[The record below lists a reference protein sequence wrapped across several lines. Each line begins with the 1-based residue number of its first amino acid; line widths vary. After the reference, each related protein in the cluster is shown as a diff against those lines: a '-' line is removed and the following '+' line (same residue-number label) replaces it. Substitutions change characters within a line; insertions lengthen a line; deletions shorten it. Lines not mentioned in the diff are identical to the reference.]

1 MLSEGL
7 QEEFLN
13 FVWLF
18 VRIGDLESVFI
29 IKFEHQWAGGMR
41 EISGFGF
48 EEELKLG
55 VDGVEGEVFSHVLKR
70 ANKYFNKKFWCLNFE
85 ISNYKIESGKFDP
98 IKFTHW
104 ISGRKKW

>member
-1 MLSEGL
+1 MDTVGVGEVFSEWL

-18 VRIGDLESVFI
+18 VGIGDLEIVFI
-29 IKFEHQWAGGMR
+29 LKFEHQWAGGVG
-41 EISGFGF
+41 EISCLGF

-55 VDGVEGEVFSHVLKR
+55 ANGVEGEVFSHVLKR

-85 ISNYKIESGKFDP
+85 ISN
-98 IKFTHW
+98 
-104 ISGRKKW
+104 